1 MVDLNG
7 FEPLTSSMPWKRAPN
22 CATGPQGKDF
32 TQYNTSLLHPAHF
45 CYASEMR
52 LPGIAR
58 FFVSALVAAAAA
70 YGQPPSKTPVAA
82 MQNFIHSVANLEKSV
97 AFYRD
102 VFGLEMNGELRPPNG
117 NPTVLGLVD
126 ARGAQFRAATFK
138 IPGAG
143 FGLELTE
150 FTGIP
155 NKTSVPHHSDPGAA
169 DLMLRVRDVDA
180 AFAALKKAG
189 ATILSTSG
197 APVKIGP
204 PTGNIRSVF
213 VRDPDGYVLEVIQ
226 IPPAAGAPAGGN
238 VHSAAMGMTVADME
252 TTMKFYRDILGF
264 ELKGTAEFASNPAI
278 LDMVGAPAG
287 GQFRQLAGSVPT
299 TNAHI
304 EFYEFR
310 NLPRTPFRLRIPDP
324 GSPALSLRVTGLDAL
339 LKRIKDTGYKVITV
353 GGEPI
358 ALGAT
363 RNVFVEDPNGVA
375 VELIE
380 AVSK

>member
-1 MVDLNG
+1 MRIQGISRIVFAAL
-7 FEPLTSSMPWKRAPN
+7 L
-22 CATGPQGKDF
+22 AT
-32 TQYNTSLLHPAHF
+32 
-45 CYASEMR
+45 
-52 LPGIAR
+52 
-58 FFVSALVAAAAA
+58 AAF
-70 YGQPPSKTPVAA
+70 GQPANKTPVIA

-102 VFGLEMNGELRPPNG
+102 VFGLELTGELRPPNG

-126 ARGAQFRAATFK
+126 ARGAQFRAGTFK

-155 NKTSVPHHSDPGAA
+155 NKTAVPRHSDPGAA

-189 ATILSTSG
+189 ATIISTSG

-204 PTGNIRSVF
+204 PTGNVRSIF
-213 VRDPDGYVLEVIQ
+213 ARDPDGYVLEVIQ
-226 IPPAAGAPAGGN
+226 TPPAPDAPSGGN
-238 VHSAAMGMTVADME
+238 VHSAGMGLTVDDME

-264 ELKGTAEFASNPAI
+264 ELKGTAEFASNPAV

-287 GQFRQLAGSVPT
+287 GQFRQLAGSVPA

-304 EFYEFR
+304 EFYEFK
-310 NLPRTPFRLRIPDP
+310 NVPRTPFRLRIPDP
-324 GSPALSLRVTGLDAL
+324 GSPALSLRVNGLDAL
-339 LKRIKDTGYKVITV
+339 LKRVKDAGYKVITL
-353 GGEPI
+353 GGVPI
-358 ALGAT
+358 GLGAT

-380 AVSK
+380 AVAK